1 MGLTTDGVTRIL
13 AGTILKFRT
22 RGAARGSRVEHRHAT
37 SAGIVLQLAD
47 RRAGARAT
55 VTQPGPTGLPGAGN
69 VDSILVAVLRDSVA
83 RGEYQVDAD
92 SVARKM
98 IAAHG
103 L

>member
-22 RGAARGSRVEHRHAT
+22 RGAASGSRVDHHHAT
-37 SAGIVLQLAD
+37 SACVVLQLAD

-55 VTQPGPTGLPGAGN
+55 VIQPGPTGLPVAGN
-69 VDSILVAVLRDSVA
+69 VDSLLVAVLRDSVA

-98 IAAHG
+98 IAAYG

>member
-1 MGLTTDGVTRIL
+1 MRLTTDGVTPIL

-22 RGAARGSRVEHRHAT
+22 GGAASGSRIDHRHAT
-37 SAGIVLQLAD
+37 TACVVVQLAE

-55 VTQPGPTGLPGAGN
+55 VIQPGPTGLPVAGN
-69 VDSILVAVLRDSVA
+69 VDSLLVAMLRDSVA

-98 IAAHG
+98 MAVYG